1 MSTPLNL
8 VVLAAGLGSR
18 FGGLKQL
25 TPVDRWGHALID
37 FATFDAIRAG
47 FGRLVVVVT
56 PALEEEFHDRIG
68 RRLATRAEVVYAHQ
82 TLDALPAGHAV
93 PEGRAKPWGTAHAVL
108 CAAARITGPFAT
120 INADD
125 FYGPAAFGAV
135 ADFLRNHATERDHAL
150 VGHALHNTLSDHGEV
165 SRGVA
170 EVDGR
175 GRLRAITEHT
185 RIKRLPSGD
194 VFSMAPDGPRPLDPQ
209 ALVSLNLWG
218 FHPAVLDT
226 FRDLF
231 PAFLDT
237 VAADP
242 LKAEYLLPS
251 IPDHLVKTGAAQ
263 IQVLATPDRWHGVTY
278 PGDLPEVE
286 DAISRL
292 RAQGAYPERLW
303 DDA

>member
-18 FGGLKQL
+18 FGGLKQV
-25 TPVDRWGHALID
+25 TPVDEEGHALID

-56 PALEEEFHDRIG
+56 PALEEEFHQRIG
-68 RRLATRAEVVYAHQ
+68 WRLARRAEVVYAHQ
-82 TLDALPAGHAV
+82 TLDALPDGHAV
-93 PEGRAKPWGTAHAVL
+93 PEGRTKPWGTAHAVL
-108 CAAARITGPFAT
+108 CAAPQVTGPFAT

-125 FYGPAAFGAV
+125 FYGPAAFTAV
-135 ADFLRNHATERDHAL
+135 ADFLRDRATERDHAL
-150 VGHALHNTLSDHGEV
+150 VGYALQNTLSDHGEV
-165 SRGVA
+165 SRGVT

-185 RIKRLPSGD
+185 RIARRPTGEVCSLAHDP
-194 VFSMAPDGPRPLDPQ
+194 PTPLDPQ

-218 FHPAVLDT
+218 FHPAVLDA

-251 IPDHLVKTGAAQ
+251 IPDHLVRTGAAE

-303 DDA
+303 GDA